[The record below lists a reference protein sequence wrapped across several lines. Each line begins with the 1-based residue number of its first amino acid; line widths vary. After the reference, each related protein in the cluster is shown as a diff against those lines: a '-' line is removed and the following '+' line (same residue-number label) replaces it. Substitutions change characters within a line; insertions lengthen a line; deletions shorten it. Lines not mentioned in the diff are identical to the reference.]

1 MYKSNKSDEHPEM
14 LDLAL
19 VHAKIYIIFNET
31 AHFEKDKLMQIL
43 KITAICISIL
53 LKTKQKRKHKTLLN
67 ETLKLFRLRHAVVHI
82 SVRGLIDG
90 GVRPYLNVIVP
101 SIYGFQSLIYQWFQ

>member
-43 KITAICISIL
+43 KITAICISSL
-53 LKTKQKRKHKTLLN
+53 YCWKQNKTKNIKH
-67 ETLKLFRLRHAVVHI
+67 
-82 SVRGLIDG
+82 
-90 GVRPYLNVIVP
+90 Y
-101 SIYGFQSLIYQWFQ
+101 

>member
-19 VHAKIYIIFNET
+19 VNAKIYIIFNET

-67 ETLKLFRLRHAVVHI
+67 ETLKLFRLRHAVVHTLMG
-82 SVRGLIDG
+82 VLGLI
-90 GVRPYLNVIVP
+90 
-101 SIYGFQSLIYQWFQ
+101 